1 VARASYGS
9 QAWLLRPPF
18 RSDGG
23 VAWIAD
29 LPRELWEETDTLETP
44 QRSRL
49 RLLEDAHEL
58 GPAHAL
64 HAAIQDGGEGRYS
77 FWSRVVY
84 FSASDG
90 SDPNTNG
97 RSYTV
102 AFAAP
107 RLEARA
113 VLRSIEPAR
122 YYSEWRSPERT
133 LRCAIIGLGNRGR
146 ALGRLLAPL
155 DGVEIAALVDPSE
168 DRIAEFRKHVSCP
181 EAMPAAEA
189 ATVFGAPQVEAVFV
203 TVPDHLHRAVA
214 EPAFRAGKHVFLE
227 KPIAT
232 TMTDARAIVS
242 AWQDSGKVLQLG
254 YVLRGAPFY
263 RAIRNAIRQGRI
275 GPVRLVNLTEHL
287 EVLHGASYRRRWHGQ
302 SAHSGGLIVHK
313 SCHDL
318 DLICWLLD
326 TRPAHVSSFG
336 GVSTFNRPAPAPYCS
351 QCPERSDCVYVDR
364 QLHEQRTPAEQ
375 ADPSAYNLDRCVF
388 RDDIDIVD
396 NQVVSFE
403 LQNGVRGTFSLAMQG
418 PHRSERRITVVG
430 DAARLEGVFEAGR
443 FAIIFNEPEHD
454 AIVWTGDNHSGHGGG
469 DTVSVINFL
478 NACMGRLPPPIKSVS
493 EALGGLAFALAAEKA
508 RNGDTVVRLGDEDFQ
523 LGEGFS

>member
-1 VARASYGS
+1 MARASYGS
-9 QAWLLRPPF
+9 QAWPLRPPF

-23 VAWIAD
+23 VCWIAD
-29 LPRELWEETDTLETP
+29 LPRELWQETDTIGTP
-44 QRSRL
+44 DRSRL
-49 RLLEDAHEL
+49 RLLEDEHEL

-77 FWSRVVY
+77 FWIRVVY

-102 AFAAP
+102 TVAAP
-107 RLEARA
+107 RPDARA

-122 YYSEWRSPERT
+122 HGGEWRAPERT

-146 ALGRLLAPL
+146 ALGRLLASL
-155 DGVEIAALVDPSE
+155 DGVEIAVLADRSE

-181 EAMPAAEA
+181 EAVAAEA
-189 ATVFGAPQVEAVFV
+189 AAAVAAPQVDAVFV
-203 TVPDHLHRAVA
+203 TVPDHLHRTVA
-214 EPAFRAGKHVFLE
+214 EPGFQAGKHVFLE

-232 TMTDARAIVS
+232 TMIDARAIVA
-242 AWQDSGKVLQLG
+242 AWRDSGKVLQLG

-263 RAIRNAIRQGRI
+263 RAIRNVIRQGRI
-275 GPVRLVNLTEHL
+275 GAVRLINLTEHL

-302 SAHSGGLIVHK
+302 SANSGGLIVHK

-336 GVSTFNRPAPAPYCS
+336 GVGTFRRPAPAPYCS
-351 QCPERSDCVYVDR
+351 QCPERSDCVYADR
-364 QLHEQRTPAEQ
+364 QLHEQRTPAER

-388 RDDIDIVD
+388 RSDIDIVD

-403 LQNGVRGTFSLAMQG
+403 LQNGVHGTFSLAMQG
-418 PHRSERRITVVG
+418 PRRSERRITLVG
-430 DAARLEGVFEAGR
+430 DAARLDGIFEAGR
-443 FAIIFNEPEHD
+443 FAITFNEPERD
-454 AIVWTGDNHSGHGGG
+454 PIVWAGDNHSGHGGG

-478 NACMGRLPPPIKSVS
+478 NACLGRSPPPIKSVS
-493 EALGGLAFALAAEKA
+493 EALGGLTFALAADNA
-508 RNGDTVVRLGDEDFQ
+508 RKSHTVITLGEEDFQ
-523 LGEGFS
+523 LEEGFS